1 MANAQSNV
9 TVNISANTGD
19 LDAKLAK
26 QEAAI
31 KTLDGAINVL
41 GGSVELAASAIVATG
56 IASEETAKNFESTA
70 LAAIAF
76 ADGSKRV
83 LDGVKSLNEG
93 LKAYGGVSK
102 AAAAAQKALNASVLA
117 NPYVL
122 AAAAVVA
129 LGSALAVLYNR
140 QVEAEE
146 AEKSGTAALEKQ
158 AEATEKLKKETDELR
173 ESLSEYQ
180 ATLGAG
186 AAAANRDLKLLQAQG
201 ASEEELREARKKAV
215 NERIRDLNRQLGF
228 VGGNAKLEEEIN
240 QKKLDAQNELDV
252 IDAEYNTKKR
262 DRDAKRRE
270 QEQKDFDAFLKEQN
284 RRNEEYDKE
293 TKELAR
299 QLAKRQEE
307 RDKAAIKQGQRERQV
322 RQQLTYDSIKLQQ
335 DQANFDEKYNKKIE
349 SNFVLRLKNSSAE
362 LNDFFESEAA
372 ASISAGLG
380 IATQFTNLLL
390 QTQDDSTEE
399 AFEASKKYKI
409 AQVVTSAA
417 QSSFEAF
424 ASAQK
429 LNATVPGLGTLLG
442 VALVTAIGAA
452 STKAIADINSATFQQ
467 SGGSISTPSSA
478 NINLGG
484 AIPGATQQGGFL
496 ALAPPTTSAPPIRA
510 YVVTGDVTDGI
521 EAEQQLQT
529 RRQFGPG

>member
-31 KTLDGAINVL
+31 KTLDGVVNIL
-41 GGSVELAASAIVATG
+41 GGSVELLAGGLALSGAV
-56 IASEETAKNFESTA
+56 SEEQAKRFEA
-70 LAAIAF
+70 AAVGAIAF
-76 ADGSKRV
+76 ADGTKRV
-83 LDGVKSLNEG
+83 LDGVKSLTEVQKLYTNSQKISTIATKAFGIALKVATGPIGIALAAITAIGAAILLLKDRFEAVNKVAQFFGNIFQSVAEFVG
-93 LKAYGGVSK
+93 L
-102 AAAAAQKALNASVLA
+102 AATEQEKFAAAQADAAKESEFQLKLLKAQGAGLEELVNAERKLLQQRVNSYKEGTEERKKA
-117 NPYVL
+117 EEE
-122 AAAAVVA
+122 
-129 LGSALAVLYNR
+129 LAVFEAQVITDR
-140 QVEAEE
+140 QKRNEAEAKKAAEKAAKDQEEFEKFKERE
-146 AEKSGTAALEKQ
+146 AEKLA
-158 AEATEKLKKETDELR
+158 
-173 ESLSEYQ
+173 
-180 ATLGAG
+180 
-186 AAAANRDLKLLQAQG
+186 
-201 ASEEELREARKKAV
+201 
-215 NERIRDLNRQLGF
+215 I
-228 VGGNAKLEEEIN
+228 
-240 QKKLDAQNELDV
+240 
-252 IDAEYNTKKR
+252 
-262 DRDAKRRE
+262 
-270 QEQKDFDAFLKEQN
+270 
-284 RRNEEYDKE
+284 YDKE

-299 QLAKRQEE
+299 QLAKQQEE
-307 RDKAAIKQGQRERQV
+307 RDKAAIIQAQRERQV
-322 RQQLTYDSIKLQQ
+322 RQQLALDSIKLQQ
-335 DQANFDEKYNKKIE
+335 DQAKRDAIYNKEIE
-349 SNFVLRLKNSSAE
+349 SNFVLRLKNSSAQ

-429 LNATVPGLGTLLG
+429 LNAVVPGLGTLLG
-442 VALVTAIGAA
+442 VALVGAITVA
-452 STKAIADINSATFQQ
+452 SNKAIADINSATFQQ
-467 SGGSISTPSSA
+467 SGG
-478 NINLGG
+478 GG
-484 AIPGATQQGGFL
+484 ATTFTSAGNVNFGGGGIPGASQQGGFL